1 MVAASSNL
9 SRAWDD
15 WWKGTRNVELWS
27 TLAWYDI
34 VLRYRRSMLGPL
46 WLTISM
52 GIMLLGM
59 GPLYSQLFNVPRTT
73 FFPHLTLGII
83 FWSFF
88 TATINEGCNVFIQ
101 AAPYLKHAE
110 FPGSVFVWRSLAKN
124 LIQLAH
130 HMILYIPV
138 AIWAGVPLSPRML
151 LFIPGMIVVLVNLH
165 AMSITLGIVCA
176 RFRDVTQIV
185 TSTLQ
190 LLMFLTPVF
199 WFPES
204 LPKRA
209 HLVLYNPLAQL
220 LDVVRMPLLG
230 AAPASGT
237 WWFLLFFTTL
247 NIALAA
253 SLYAMKRRQLVYWI

>member
-52 GIMLLGM
+52 GFLLLGM

-83 FWSFF
+83 FWNFF
-88 TATINEGCNVFIQ
+88 TTTINEGCNVFVV

-110 FPGSVFVWRSLAKN
+110 FPGSVFVWRSLARN
-124 LIQLAH
+124 VIQLAH
-130 HMILYIPV
+130 HMVLYIPV

-176 RFRDVTQIV
+176 RFRDVIQIV

-204 LPKRA
+204 PLQPIGAAARRRA
-209 HLVLYNPLAQL
+209 DAAAWSGAGERNMVVSPLLYRPEHRPRGIALCDEATPTRL
-220 LDVVRMPLLG
+220 LDL
-230 AAPASGT
+230 
-237 WWFLLFFTTL
+237 
-247 NIALAA
+247 
-253 SLYAMKRRQLVYWI
+253 RR